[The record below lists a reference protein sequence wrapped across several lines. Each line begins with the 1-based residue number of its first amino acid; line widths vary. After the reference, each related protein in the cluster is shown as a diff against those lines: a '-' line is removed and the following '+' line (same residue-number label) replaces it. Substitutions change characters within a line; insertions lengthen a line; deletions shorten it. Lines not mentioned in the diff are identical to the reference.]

1 MPIKIL
7 KASAGSGK
15 TYNLAKEYIRLLLTS
30 DKPDAYRHILAVT
43 FTNKAT
49 DEMKRRILKELHTLA
64 SDTARSPY
72 LGDLVPDVFPTAG
85 AVKAKAGAMLSAI
98 LHDYSSFAVST
109 IDKFFQQTLRA
120 FSREIGR
127 FASYQVELDRDALV
141 DESVERLL
149 DSLDGSNKGL
159 LGWIIAGVKN
169 DLEATGKFT
178 LDRRLRETAANLISL
193 GRTDDDL
200 SREHLTKLRTLCDEV
215 IRRFADETV
224 TRASLVVNILTS
236 ADVQPGDFNRG
247 FIKSVLDYTT
257 SDHRTF
263 IPRPTA
269 SFLDKAGDPD
279 KWFAKTKAWLLG
291 SVNGV
296 LNGPLDGFCELFGSR
311 YDEYCT
317 AWTIRSQVY
326 MLGVAAELR
335 KAFVAVQKDRNVI
348 SIDDTNAILHGIID
362 GSDTPFVYEKLGVR
376 YEDFLLD
383 EFQDTSVV
391 QWENFLP
398 LLKNSV
404 AEGHE
409 TLVVGDVK
417 QSIYRWRGSDW
428 DLLGSRLQKEFN
440 VDAKDIAV
448 LRGNWRTGAEIVA
461 FNNAFFPFAA
471 ERLDAIT
478 GLDPSTPESI
488 SSIYAD
494 VFQKACAKGAGEG
507 SVEISFVET
516 AKDEMDKT
524 VEAVRD
530 VIDRGYGYGDIAILV
545 RGNAEGTAV
554 AERLVAENIPV
565 ISDDSLYVKSS
576 VTVRRLVSQLSLV
589 LHPDG
594 ADGHSAAGFLASQL
608 GITVPGHYHSLPDL
622 CESLLAEIRTA
633 EPATYASETAYV
645 QAFMDHIHDWTTKNG
660 NNLAAFLRDWSDAD
674 PKVASPSDGGSVKI
688 LTIHKS
694 KGLEFPFVIFPFAEK
709 ISIFK
714 PTAYWCRPEVGGT
727 ALEAADGHYNVSLSD
742 SSENSL
748 FKSDYVVEKRLQAV
762 DNINVLYVAMTRAKY
777 GLRIIAAAPPKA
789 VAEAVKNGSAVT
801 AKNMSHLLFSFVDG
815 VGEYLYGH
823 KEEAGAHAAA
833 ESSGPAILPIDY
845 ACRDAVRENR
855 LVFRTKGAEF
865 FKNPDAGDPAPDDD
879 GQD

>member
-49 DEMKRRILKELHTLA
+49 DEMKRRVLKELHTLA
-64 SDTARSPY
+64 ADTDKSPY
-72 LGDLVPDVFPTAG
+72 LDDLVPDVFPSSA

-98 LHDYSSFAVST
+98 LHDYSAFAVST

-141 DESVERLL
+141 DESVERVL
-149 DSLDGSNKGL
+149 DSLAESNKPL
-159 LGWIIAGVKN
+159 LDWIVAGVKN
-169 DLEATGKFT
+169 DLETTGKFT
-178 LDRRLRETAANLISL
+178 LDRRLKEMAESLVSL

-200 SREHLTKLRTLCDEV
+200 SREHLSKLRDTCDRV
-215 IRRFADETV
+215 IRTFV
-224 TRASLVVNILTS
+224 TDVSGKATLVVNVLS
-236 ADVQPGDFNRG
+236 SVDVNPGDFNRG
-247 FIKSVLDYTT
+247 FIKSVCDYTT
-257 SDHRTF
+257 ADYRSF
-263 IPRPTA
+263 VPKPTA
-269 SFLDKAGDPD
+269 SFLEKAANPD
-279 KWFAKTKAWLLG
+279 QWFAKTKALLLG
-291 SVNGV
+291 SVNGI
-296 LNGPLDGFCELFGSR
+296 LNGPLDEFCDLFGTR

-326 MLGVAAELR
+326 MLGVAGELR
-335 KAFVAVQKDRNVI
+335 KAFVEVQKDRNVI

-398 LLKNSV
+398 LLRNSV

-409 TLVVGDVK
+409 TFVVGDVK

-428 DLLGSRLQKEFN
+428 DLLGSRLQKEFK
-440 VDAKDIAV
+440 VSPDDVSV
-448 LRGNWRTGAEIVA
+448 LGGNWRTGAEIVA
-461 FNNAFFPFAA
+461 FNSAFFPFAA

-478 GLDPSTPESI
+478 GLNPDAPESV
-488 SSIYAD
+488 SSIYKD
-494 VFQKACAKGAGEG
+494 VVQRACARSAGEG
-507 SVEISFVET
+507 SVEMSFVES
-516 AKDEMDKT
+516 AKEEMDA
-524 VEAVRD
+524 VVDSVRD
-530 VIDRGYGYGDIAILV
+530 VLSRGYGYGDIAILV

-554 AERLVAENIPV
+554 AERLVSEGIPV

-576 VTVRRLVSQLSLV
+576 VTVRRLVSQLSLI
-589 LHPDG
+589 LRPDG
-594 ADGHSAAGFLASQL
+594 GECRSAAGFLASEL
-608 GITVPGHYHSLPDL
+608 NITTPEHYHSLPDL
-622 CESLLAEIRTA
+622 AESVLSEIRQA
-633 EPATYASETAYV
+633 DPATYGSETAYV
-645 QAFMDHIHDWTTKNG
+645 QAFMDFIHDWSAKNG
-660 NNLAAFLRDWSDAD
+660 NNLSAFLRDWEDAD
-674 PKVASPSDGGSVKI
+674 PKVASPAAGGSVKI

-694 KGLEFPFVIFPFAEK
+694 KGLEFPFVILPFIEK
-709 ISIFK
+709 IGIFK
-714 PTAYWCRPEVGGT
+714 PTAYWCRPDVGGT

-742 SSENSL
+742 NSENSL
-748 FKSDYVVEKRLQAV
+748 FKKDYTAEKRLQAV

-777 GLRIIAAAPPKA
+777 GLKIIAAAPPKA
-789 VAEAVKNGSAVT
+789 IVEAVNNGSAAP

-815 VGEYLYGH
+815 VKEYLYGT
-823 KEEAGAHAAA
+823 KETAKADTGEQKQQD
-833 ESSGPAILPIDY
+833 ILPVDY
-845 ACRDAVRENR
+845 ACRSGVKGNR

-865 FKNPDAGDPAPDDD
+865 FRGEQTESATQNPVTE
-879 GQD
+879 